1 MFSAPRTLTTCGD
14 TPVLSCVEF
23 GLIRSEQVEAFEALY
38 FFVKGLF
45 FFFGMVRRQMT
56 R

>member
-1 MFSAPRTLTTCGD
+1 MFSAPRTLTTCGV

-23 GLIRSEQVEAFEALY
+23 GLIRSEQVEALEALY
-38 FFVKGLF
+38 IFVKGLF
-45 FFFGMVRRQMT
+45 LLAMVRLRLT